1 MKKRYYIDTCIYLN
15 LWQKEV
21 DEKPGALLW
30 KFAKDFLEKA
40 ETENLT
46 VYYSGYL
53 LKELSFVLEKDIFN
67 KKLQM
72 FNFSPNFKR
81 INLSIS
87 EYNSARRIEKESNYE
102 VSFYDIIHMLLTKKT
117 KSLLITRDNKLIDIS
132 RKYNLVV
139 KRPED
144 LL

>member
-21 DEKPGALLW
+21 DEKTGALLW

>member
-21 DEKPGALLW
+21 DEKTGALLW

-40 ETENLT
+40 ETENST

-132 RKYNLVV
+132 RKYNLIV